1 MVSAETTS
9 AGVAA
14 GFADRYSA
22 AAPVTCGVAIDVPLM
37 VFVAV
42 FELYQSDVMLTPG
55 ALMSTQLPKFE
66 KYAKPSLMS
75 VAPTVIADGSLD
87 GELLQ
92 SLYCR
97 GLQARRRKYSG

>member
-1 MVSAETTS
+1 MPAGTELIAPDVALVVSAETTS
-9 AGVAA
+9 AGVAD

-66 KYAKPSLMS
+66 K
-75 VAPTVIADGSLD
+75 
-87 GELLQ
+87 
-92 SLYCR
+92 
-97 GLQARRRKYSG
+97 